1 MLTIGRANSEQYH
14 KVAKFVNKF
23 FDNVS
28 RFRGPG
34 GYTKWKVIC
43 VAWSTV
49 AEAFA
54 FGALVLASYLGALV
68 FSETVASALIAGTE
82 DAVQATSLTQLVQA
96 APEEFSVSDVTGQ
109 AGKII
114 PLNIIPNQWDS
125 PEDLF
130 AITGLPPEVKLSGGS
145 AYDDF
150 WLVRRKELSSLS
162 IITPN
167 AFSRKFQIAVT
178 RVRSADRPPVTLT
191 ATISVINKAALN
203 DPGIPESDL
212 PKLAPDQEQKMLKR
226 ASDLMIQN
234 DIAGAR
240 LIYRYLANHRS
251 ASGAFALAE
260 SYDAKKWAGR
270 HVAGMAPDASLAAA
284 WYARAAELE
293 SKEASSRD
301 APQR

>member
-1 MLTIGRANSEQYH
+1 LLTIGRANSEQYH

-68 FSETVASALIAGTE
+68 FSETV
-82 DAVQATSLTQLVQA
+82 A